1 MVDAENLLAQMIVIP
16 SDHSVMWGIGSDRFR
31 FIYFYKGNAENP

>member
-31 FIYFYKGNAENP
+31 FIYFY